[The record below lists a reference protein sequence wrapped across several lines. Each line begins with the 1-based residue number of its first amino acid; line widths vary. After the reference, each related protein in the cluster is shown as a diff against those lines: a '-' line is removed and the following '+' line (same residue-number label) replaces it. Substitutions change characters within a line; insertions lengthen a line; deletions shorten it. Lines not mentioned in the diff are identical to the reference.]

1 MPVITL
7 TTDWGT
13 TDYFVGALKGELL
26 SACPG
31 ATIVDISHDVS
42 KFDIAQG
49 AYILKNAW
57 HHFPRGTVHIAG
69 IEPAL
74 SGVGWLIAMEF
85 NGHFFVGSDSG
96 FFSLV
101 FDTMPDQGCFVLD
114 AKKEKVLPDIPALAS
129 SAGFLASGGKL
140 TQMGE
145 VPGAF
150 ISKAMIQPVTEDD
163 SIKGTIIY
171 TDSFGNLVTNVTRAL
186 VDRMTRGR
194 KVIVG
199 VRTRDYSIQN
209 ITEKYNQTG
218 RGDLFAI
225 FNDAGYLEIGISYG
239 NASDLIGLKF
249 GDTIR
254 LEFK

>member
-31 ATIVDISHDVS
+31 AVIVDISHGVI

-57 HHFPRGTVHIAG
+57 RHFPKGTVHLVGMEPAIAG
-69 IEPAL
+69 P
-74 SGVGWLIAMEF
+74 GWLMAMEF
-85 NGHFFVGSDSG
+85 NGHYFVGSDNG

-101 FDTMPDQGCFVLD
+101 FDSMPDQGCFVLD
-114 AKKEKVLPDIPALAS
+114 AKKEKVPPSIPAMAS

-150 ISKAMIQPVTEDD
+150 MSKAMIQPVTEDD

-171 TDSFGNLVTNVTRAL
+171 TDSFGNQVTNITRVL
-186 VDRMTRGR
+186 VERMARGR
-194 KVIVG
+194 KALVA
-199 VRTRDYSIQN
+199 VRSKEYAIPEISENYSQTR
-209 ITEKYNQTG
+209 
-218 RGDLFAI
+218 RGELFAM
-225 FNDAGYLEIGISYG
+225 FNDAGYLEIGIRFG
-239 NASDLIGLKF
+239 NAAELIGLKY
-249 GDTIR
+249 GDSIR
-254 LEFK
+254 LEFT